1 MPKRPDES
9 QCQMSESRDC
19 PQEVPVE
26 KLKIRLDNLI
36 QQVEKLEQDMEEV
49 KKFVNKGTVL
59 FDNIKD
65 SITTLRIVSER
76 SQEEI
81 RKVAQ
86 ETSESIKEQ
95 VKILGTT
102 IDSRLASVE
111 KNNKTSDIKS
121 NVAAALSGALL
132 SVVALWK
139 FLFDK

>member
-95 VKILGTT
+95 VKILGTN